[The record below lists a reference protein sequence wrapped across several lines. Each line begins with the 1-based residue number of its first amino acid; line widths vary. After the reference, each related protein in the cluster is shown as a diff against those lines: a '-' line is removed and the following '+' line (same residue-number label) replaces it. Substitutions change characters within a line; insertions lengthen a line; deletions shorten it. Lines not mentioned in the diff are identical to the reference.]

1 MTSTSI
7 RELRDSTGT
16 TQKEFAQLYHIPLS
30 TLKKWEQGNASPPD
44 YVLELIARSLPLT
57 NRTLKQI
64 GSGKDIYYIDTVGNT
79 LSDRF
84 GNRIPVKADL
94 SKVKKQNLLI
104 YIHDLFDSYYDILD
118 RFERDCKYDQE
129 EDILWSSENLS

>member
-64 GSGKDIYYIDTVGNT
+64 GNGKDIYYIDTVGNT